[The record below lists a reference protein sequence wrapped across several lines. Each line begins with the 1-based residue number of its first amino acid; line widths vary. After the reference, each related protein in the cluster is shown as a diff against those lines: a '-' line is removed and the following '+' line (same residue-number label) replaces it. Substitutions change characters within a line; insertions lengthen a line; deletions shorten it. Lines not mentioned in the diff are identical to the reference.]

1 MVDYDFYVNS
11 YLGSAIPETAF
22 PEAIQ
27 RASQA
32 LRRFKRLYHVAP
44 AADGSEKLALCAMAE
59 AAYAAS
65 CRGVV
70 TSASMGQVSVHYDQT
85 QKNVERQMY
94 QQALNYLDIYRGVGA

>member
-1 MVDYDFYVNS
+1 
-11 YLGSAIPETAF
+11 
-22 PEAIQ
+22 
-27 RASQA
+27 
-32 LRRFKRLYHVAP
+32 
-44 AADGSEKLALCAMAE
+44 MAE